1 MTSKKY
7 TTQPRKADFWDDDSD
22 QMPKSDY
29 SIDQKKQEY
38 KIWKKRLQAVIPVGK
53 PKIKSNMPIV
63 NPDAKY
69 KKKLLSKKV
78 KYYDA

>member
-7 TTQPRKADFWDDDSD
+7 TTQPRKADFDE
-22 QMPKSDY
+22 MPKSDF
-29 SIDQKKQEY
+29 SIDHYKQHWA
-38 KIWKKRLQAVIPVGK
+38 IVRRRRQAHTPVGK